1 MAVNRRIAVALST
14 MWASRAITIA
24 LGLLLVPVLF
34 HRLSGSELGTW
45 LLLGQAGS
53 IVGFMDFGMTNVLA
67 RLVAFASGDP
77 DEPASTS
84 RDLQLG
90 ELIASA
96 KRLYRAAAAFALVV
110 ALCGGWLF
118 LSHIVPDA
126 DALARARTTWIVLC
140 FGFAIQLSGG
150 LWSAVVSGLGLVATA
165 AMIGTVFSI
174 GTLALMVATVLL
186 GGGMV
191 SLAVVMLISSAAQR
205 YATIVL
211 LRRREPKLM
220 ALRCY
225 PKRTVVTALLV
236 PSLKYWLTEVGAVLL
251 LRTDQLFIASFQDPA
266 QIPAYYAAY
275 SLIYN
280 LALISM
286 NIGDASFVYV
296 SKLWRE
302 YDPRTVHSLVIRNA
316 RIGLGVMVS
325 GVAVM
330 ASIGDAVITVWLGPG
345 HFVGWPVLLT
355 FCAMLVLFV
364 QQSLL
369 LGFSR
374 ATENES
380 YAPCYLLAG
389 ALNIGITWTLAGRLG
404 LLGVALG
411 TLLAQVLT
419 TNWFIPRSGLRR
431 LRIAWPAY
439 VAEVLGPVSLT
450 FVATYVAVFLATH
463 SVPTE
468 QAFARVAIGSVTGLA
483 SVCVCFWTL
492 IFDAPIR
499 DYAREEAWA
508 FAICAAR
515 WSKRMARSA

>member
-1 MAVNRRIAVALST
+1 M
-14 MWASRAITIA
+14 
-24 LGLLLVPVLF
+24 P
-34 HRLSGSELGTW
+34 E
-45 LLLGQAGS
+45 
-53 IVGFMDFGMTNVLA
+53 
-67 RLVAFASGDP
+67 
-77 DEPASTS
+77 
-84 RDLQLG
+84 
-90 ELIASA
+90 
-96 KRLYRAAAAFALVV
+96 
-110 ALCGGWLF
+110 
-118 LSHIVPDA
+118 A

-140 FGFAIQLSGG
+140 FGLAIQLSGG

-165 AMIGTVFSI
+165 AMIGTAFSI
-174 GTLALMVATVLL
+174 ATLVLMVATVLL

-191 SLAVVMLISSAAQR
+191 WLAAVMLISSAAQR
-205 YATIVL
+205 YATIAL

-220 ALRCY
+220 ALRCR
-225 PKRTVVTALLV
+225 PRRTVVTALLV

-251 LRTDQLFIASFQDPA
+251 LRTDQIFIASFQDPSR
-266 QIPAYYAAY
+266 IPAYYAAY

-280 LALISM
+280 LTLISM
-286 NIGDASFVYV
+286 NIGDASFIYV
-296 SKLWRE
+296 SRLWRE
-302 YDPRTVHSLVIRNA
+302 RDPQMVRGLVIRNA

-389 ALNIGITWTLAGRLG
+389 ALNIWITWTLAGRLG

-411 TLLAQVLT
+411 TLLAQILT
-419 TNWFIPRSGLRR
+419 TNWFIPLSGLRR
-431 LRIAWPAY
+431 LRIAGRAY

-450 FVATYVAVFLATH
+450 FVATYVVVLLATH
-463 SVPTE
+463 SIPTE
-468 QAFARVAIGSVTGLA
+468 QAFARVAVGSVTGFA

-492 IFDAPIR
+492 IFDAAIR
-499 DYAREEAWA
+499 QHAREEAWA
-508 FAICAAR
+508 FAIFAAR